1 MSHIKSNVLDS
12 VGSENV
18 SSWLTIQTSTGR
30 RICDYN
36 EPVFK
41 PDQLADSPLLPIS
54 GTES

>member
-12 VGSENV
+12 VGSANV
-18 SSWLTIQTSTGR
+18 SSWLTIQISTGR

-36 EPVFK
+36 ESVFK

-54 GTES
+54 GTGS